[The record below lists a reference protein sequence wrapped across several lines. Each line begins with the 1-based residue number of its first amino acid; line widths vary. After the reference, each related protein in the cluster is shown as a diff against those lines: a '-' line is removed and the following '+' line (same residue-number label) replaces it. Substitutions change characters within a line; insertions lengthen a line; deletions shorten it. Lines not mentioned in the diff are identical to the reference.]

1 MNKVLIICAHPDDDI
16 LGCGGYISKYS
27 KSHKFRVLF
36 IAEGS
41 SCRFEDNKSQ
51 KSINEIK
58 KRNSYA
64 INALK
69 ILGVDDVKF
78 SNLRC
83 GCLNK
88 YPILEINKIIEREIN
103 DFSPN
108 IIFTHSSDDANHD
121 HLVVHNSTIMATRP
135 GSKFLINKLFTYEVL
150 SSTEWKFT
158 KTFKPNYF
166 ESLEEKDIKNKW
178 KALSEYKTE
187 IKPFPYPRSYEGIK
201 VISQYR
207 GMQSNKKYAEAFNLV
222 REIN

>member
-1 MNKVLIICAHPDDDI
+1 MNKILIICAHPDDDI

-41 SCRFEDNKSQ
+41 SCRFDDNQSQ
-51 KSINEIK
+51 KAINEIK
-58 KRNSYA
+58 IRNSYA
-64 INALK
+64 LNALK
-69 ILGVDDVKF
+69 TLGVDGVKF

-88 YPILEINKIIEREIN
+88 YPILEINKIIEKEIN
-103 DFSPN
+103 DFRPN
-108 IIFTHSSDDANHD
+108 IIFTHSANDANHD
-121 HLVVHNSTIMATRP
+121 HQVVHNSTIMATRP
-135 GSKFLINKLFTYEVL
+135 GSKFLVNKLFTFEVL

-166 ESLEEKDIKNKW
+166 ESLEKKDVRNKW
-178 KALSEYKTE
+178 KALSEYKSE

-207 GMQSNKKYAEAFNLV
+207 GMQSNKKYAEAFCLI